1 MAATTI
7 TQASELEIKKI
18 FEVISGKAV
27 ASINSL
33 VKSTQPKLNKLIA
46 ETIDAF
52 RDNPKQVDRQMNLLA
67 DRMKELG
74 MSVDDLT
81 QGMEKVPAEMQ
92 SLADALRTREDKLV
106 TAERQ
111 VQQLREQGIV
121 AVLDK
126 TAEGGAKA
134 VVLTQKEIR
143 EERKQLL
150 KDERQIIKENE
161 ALVKKQRD
169 LSNPT
174 SGVTQEDVLKQSL
187 VVQELQKTIL
197 EKQERLQGDPANVVS
212 GEGASAN
219 PAIQGFTDQL
229 LAIKDS
235 ITGPFIELGEMTKN
249 AGKSLKGFGMAL
261 MTPIKSLKLLGAGLM
276 TMLLP
281 VALWVLGIL
290 AVIAIFTVILFKFH
304 SIKDGIV
311 EFGQMISDKVKEF
324 GAFFKKKM
332 QEMLK
337 FITDKLEAIGNFFGD
352 MYTKLMDAIQTT
364 LDYLGNLGTKIWNGI
379 KDGLSA
385 VGDFMVDGFKDIVN
399 GVIKL
404 INKIPGVNIDLLEK
418 SGAQAGQRKTADGGP
433 YEGSFEQAED
443 EMGLG
448 PEIEK
453 KGGGFFDKIGNFFS
467 GKDELAAET
476 AGANNGQPVVI
487 NTVSQ
492 NQNNTNTA
500 PTTINSKADK
510 NPEPESWWSRVNPFD

>member
-1 MAATTI
+1 MAATTLAEANV
-7 TQASELEIKKI
+7 QEIQKI
-18 FEVISGKAV
+18 FKIISGK
-27 ASINSL
+27 SIQAINGL
-33 VKSTQPKLNKLIA
+33 VKSTQPKLNKLVA

-52 RDNPKQVDRQMNLLA
+52 TNSPSMVDKQMNTLA
-67 DRMKELG
+67 DRMKELN

-81 QGMEKVPAEMQ
+81 DGMKKVPADMQ
-92 SLADALRTREDKLV
+92 SLADALRTREIKLV
-106 TAERQ
+106 EAEKQ
-111 VQQLREQGIV
+111 VQALREQGIV

-134 VVLTQKEIR
+134 VVLTQQEIR

-150 KDERQIIKENE
+150 KDEKQIIKENE
-161 ALVKKQRD
+161 LLVKKQRD

-174 SGVTQEDVLKQSL
+174 SGVTQQDVLEQSI
-187 VVQELQKTIL
+187 VVQELQKEIL
-197 EKQERLQGDPANVVS
+197 EKQEKLQGDPTNTPS
-212 GEGASAN
+212 GIGEGN
-219 PAIQGFTDQL
+219 PAIQGIADQF

-235 ITGPFIELGEMTKN
+235 IVGPFMELGEMTKN
-249 AGKSLKGFGMAL
+249 IGKSFKAFGMAL
-261 MTPIKSLKLLGAGLM
+261 MTPIKSLKLLGAALL

-304 SIKDGIV
+304 AIKDGIV
-311 EFGQMISDKVKEF
+311 EFGTMISDKVKEF

-337 FITDKLEAIGNFFGD
+337 VITDKLQAIADFFGGIKDKLMEAIQP
-352 MYTKLMDAIQTT
+352 A
-364 LDYLGNLGTKIWNGI
+364 LDYLSDLGTKIWNGI

-385 VGDFMVDGFKDIVN
+385 VGDFLIDGFKDMVN

-404 INKIPGVNIDLLEK
+404 INKVPGINIDLLEK
-418 SGAQAGQRKTADGGP
+418 SDAGPRKTADGGP

-467 GKDELAAET
+467 GKDDLVAET
-476 AGANNGQPVVI
+476 AGGGNGQPVVI

-500 PTTINSKADK
+500 PTTITSKADK

>member
-1 MAATTI
+1 MAATTLAEANV
-7 TQASELEIKKI
+7 QEIQKI
-18 FEVISGKAV
+18 FKIISGK
-27 ASINSL
+27 SIQAINGL
-33 VKSTQPKLNKLIA
+33 VKSTQPKLNKLVA

-52 RDNPKQVDRQMNLLA
+52 TNSPSMVDKQMNTLA
-67 DRMKELG
+67 DRMKELN

-81 QGMEKVPAEMQ
+81 DGMKKVPADMQ
-92 SLADALRTREDKLV
+92 SLADALRTREIKLV
-106 TAERQ
+106 EAEKQ
-111 VQQLREQGIV
+111 VQALREQGVV

-134 VVLTQKEIR
+134 VVLTQQEIR

-150 KDERQIIKENE
+150 KDEKQIIKENE
-161 ALVKKQRD
+161 LLVKKQRD

-174 SGVTQEDVLKQSL
+174 SGVTQQDVLEQSL
-187 VVQELQKTIL
+187 VVQELQKEIL
-197 EKQERLQGDPANVVS
+197 EKQERLQGDPTNTPS
-212 GEGASAN
+212 GIGEGN
-219 PAIQGFTDQL
+219 PAIQGIADQF

-235 ITGPFIELGEMTKN
+235 IVGPFMELGEMTKN
-249 AGKSLKGFGMAL
+249 IGKSFKAFGMAL
-261 MTPIKSLKLLGAGLM
+261 MTPIKSLKLLGAALL

-304 SIKDGIV
+304 AIKDGIV
-311 EFGQMISDKVKEF
+311 EFGTMISDKVKEF
-324 GAFFKKKM
+324 GTFFKKKM

-337 FITDKLEAIGNFFGD
+337 VITDKLQAIADFFGGIKDKLMEAIQP
-352 MYTKLMDAIQTT
+352 A
-364 LDYLGNLGTKIWNGI
+364 LDYLSDLGTKIWNGI

-385 VGDFMVDGFKDIVN
+385 VGDFLIDGFKDMVN

-404 INKIPGVNIDLLEK
+404 INKVPGINIDLLEK
-418 SGAQAGQRKTADGGP
+418 SDAGPRKTADGGP

-467 GKDELAAET
+467 GKDDLVAET
-476 AGANNGQPVVI
+476 AGGGNGQPVVI

-500 PTTINSKADK
+500 PTTITSKADK

>member
-1 MAATTI
+1 MAATTLAEANV
-7 TQASELEIKKI
+7 QEIQKI
-18 FEVISGKAV
+18 FKIISGK
-27 ASINSL
+27 SIQAINGL
-33 VKSTQPKLNKLIA
+33 VKSTQPKLNKLVA

-52 RDNPKQVDRQMNLLA
+52 TNSPSMVDKQMNTLA
-67 DRMKELG
+67 DRMKELN

-81 QGMEKVPAEMQ
+81 DGMKKVPADMQ
-92 SLADALRTREDKLV
+92 SLADALRTREIKLV
-106 TAERQ
+106 EAEKQ
-111 VQQLREQGIV
+111 VQALREQGVV

-134 VVLTQKEIR
+134 VVLTQQEIR

-150 KDERQIIKENE
+150 KDEKQIIKENE
-161 ALVKKQRD
+161 LLVKKQRD

-174 SGVTQEDVLKQSL
+174 SGVTQQDVLEQSL

-197 EKQERLQGDPANVVS
+197 EKQEKLQGDPTNTPS
-212 GEGASAN
+212 GIGEGN
-219 PAIQGFTDQL
+219 PAIQGIADQF

-235 ITGPFIELGEMTKN
+235 IVGPFMELGEMTKN
-249 AGKSLKGFGMAL
+249 IGKSFKAFGMAL
-261 MTPIKSLKLLGAGLM
+261 MTPIKSLKLLGAALL

-304 SIKDGIV
+304 AIKDGIV
-311 EFGQMISDKVKEF
+311 EFGTMISDKVKEF

-337 FITDKLEAIGNFFGD
+337 VITDKLQAIADFFGGIKDKLMEAIQP
-352 MYTKLMDAIQTT
+352 A
-364 LDYLGNLGTKIWNGI
+364 LDYLSDLGTKIWNGI

-385 VGDFMVDGFKDIVN
+385 VGDFLIDGFKDMVN

-404 INKIPGVNIDLLEK
+404 INKVPGINIDLLEK
-418 SGAQAGQRKTADGGP
+418 SDAGPRKTADGGP

-467 GKDELAAET
+467 GKDDLVAET
-476 AGANNGQPVVI
+476 AGGGNGQPVVI

-500 PTTINSKADK
+500 PTTITSKADK

>member
-1 MAATTI
+1 MAATTLAEANV
-7 TQASELEIKKI
+7 QEIQKI
-18 FEVISGKAV
+18 FKIISGK
-27 ASINSL
+27 SIQAINGL
-33 VKSTQPKLNKLIA
+33 VKSTQPKLNKLVA

-52 RDNPKQVDRQMNLLA
+52 SNSPNMVDKQMNTLA
-67 DRMKELG
+67 DRMKELN

-81 QGMEKVPAEMQ
+81 DGMKKVPADMQ
-92 SLADALRTREDKLV
+92 SLADALRTREIKLV
-106 TAERQ
+106 EAEKQ
-111 VQQLREQGIV
+111 VQALREQGVV

-134 VVLTQKEIR
+134 VVLTQQEIR

-150 KDERQIIKENE
+150 KDEKQIIKENE
-161 ALVKKQRD
+161 LLVKKQRD

-174 SGVTQEDVLKQSL
+174 SGVTQQDVLEQSI
-187 VVQELQKTIL
+187 VVQELQKEIL
-197 EKQERLQGDPANVVS
+197 EKQERLQGDPTNTPS
-212 GEGASAN
+212 GIGEGN
-219 PAIQGFTDQL
+219 PAIQGIADQF

-235 ITGPFIELGEMTKN
+235 IVGPFMELGEMTKN
-249 AGKSLKGFGMAL
+249 IGKSFKAFGMAL
-261 MTPIKSLKLLGAGLM
+261 MTPIKSLKLLGAALL

-304 SIKDGIV
+304 AIKDGIV
-311 EFGQMISDKVKEF
+311 EFGTMISDKVKEF

-337 FITDKLEAIGNFFGD
+337 VITDKLQAIADFFGGIKDKLMEAIQP
-352 MYTKLMDAIQTT
+352 A
-364 LDYLGNLGTKIWNGI
+364 LDYLSDLGTKIWNGI

-385 VGDFMVDGFKDIVN
+385 VGDFLIDGFKDMVN

-404 INKIPGVNIDLLEK
+404 INKVPGINIDLLEK
-418 SGAQAGQRKTADGGP
+418 SDAGPRKTADGGP

-467 GKDELAAET
+467 GKDDLVAET
-476 AGANNGQPVVI
+476 AGGGNGQPVVI

-500 PTTINSKADK
+500 PTTITSKADK

>member
-1 MAATTI
+1 MAATTLAEANV
-7 TQASELEIKKI
+7 QEIQKI
-18 FEVISGKAV
+18 FKIISGK
-27 ASINSL
+27 SIQAINGL
-33 VKSTQPKLNKLIA
+33 VKSTQPKLNKLVA

-52 RDNPKQVDRQMNLLA
+52 SNSPNMVDKQMNTLA
-67 DRMKELG
+67 DRMKELN

-81 QGMEKVPAEMQ
+81 DGMKKVPADMQ
-92 SLADALRTREDKLV
+92 SLADALRTREIKLV
-106 TAERQ
+106 EAEKQ
-111 VQQLREQGIV
+111 VQALREQGVV

-134 VVLTQKEIR
+134 VVLTQQEIR

-150 KDERQIIKENE
+150 KDEKQIIKENE
-161 ALVKKQRD
+161 LLVKKQRD

-174 SGVTQEDVLKQSL
+174 SGVTQQDVLEQSL
-187 VVQELQKTIL
+187 VVQELQKEIL
-197 EKQERLQGDPANVVS
+197 EKQERLQGDPTNTPS
-212 GEGASAN
+212 GIGEGN
-219 PAIQGFTDQL
+219 PAIQGIADQF

-235 ITGPFIELGEMTKN
+235 IVGPFMELGEMTKN
-249 AGKSLKGFGMAL
+249 IGKSFKAFGMAL
-261 MTPIKSLKLLGAGLM
+261 MTPIKSLKLLGAALL

-304 SIKDGIV
+304 AIKDGIV
-311 EFGQMISDKVKEF
+311 EFGTMISDKVKEF

-337 FITDKLEAIGNFFGD
+337 VITDKLQAIADFFGGIKDKLMEAIQP
-352 MYTKLMDAIQTT
+352 A
-364 LDYLGNLGTKIWNGI
+364 LDYLSDLGTKIWNGI

-385 VGDFMVDGFKDIVN
+385 VGDFLIDGFKDMVN

-404 INKIPGVNIDLLEK
+404 INKVPGINIDLLEK
-418 SGAQAGQRKTADGGP
+418 SDAGPRKTADGGP

-467 GKDELAAET
+467 GKDDLVAET
-476 AGANNGQPVVI
+476 AGGGNGQPVVI

-500 PTTINSKADK
+500 PTTITSKADK

>member
-1 MAATTI
+1 MAATTLAEANV
-7 TQASELEIKKI
+7 QEIQKI
-18 FEVISGKAV
+18 FKIISGK
-27 ASINSL
+27 SIQAINGL
-33 VKSTQPKLNKLIA
+33 VKSTQPKLNKLVA

-52 RDNPKQVDRQMNLLA
+52 TNSPSMVDKQMNTLA
-67 DRMKELG
+67 DRMKELN

-81 QGMEKVPAEMQ
+81 DGMKKVPADMQ
-92 SLADALRTREDKLV
+92 SLADALRTREIKLV
-106 TAERQ
+106 EAEKQ
-111 VQQLREQGIV
+111 VQALREQGIV

-134 VVLTQKEIR
+134 VVLTQQEIR

-150 KDERQIIKENE
+150 KDEKQIIKENE
-161 ALVKKQRD
+161 LLVKKQRD

-174 SGVTQEDVLKQSL
+174 SGVTQQDVLEQSI
-187 VVQELQKTIL
+187 VVQELQKEIL
-197 EKQERLQGDPANVVS
+197 EKQERLQGDPTNTPS
-212 GEGASAN
+212 GIGEGN
-219 PAIQGFTDQL
+219 PAIQGIADQF

-235 ITGPFIELGEMTKN
+235 IVGPFMELGEMTKN
-249 AGKSLKGFGMAL
+249 IGKSFKAFGMAL
-261 MTPIKSLKLLGAGLM
+261 MTPIKSLKLLGAALL

-304 SIKDGIV
+304 AIKDGIV
-311 EFGQMISDKVKEF
+311 EFGTMISDKVKEF

-337 FITDKLEAIGNFFGD
+337 VITDKLQAIADFFGGIKDKLMEAIQP
-352 MYTKLMDAIQTT
+352 A
-364 LDYLGNLGTKIWNGI
+364 LDYLSDLGTKIWNGI

-385 VGDFMVDGFKDIVN
+385 VGDFLIDGFKDMVN

-404 INKIPGVNIDLLEK
+404 INKVPGINIDLLEK
-418 SGAQAGQRKTADGGP
+418 SDAGPRKTADGGP

-467 GKDELAAET
+467 GKDDLVAET
-476 AGANNGQPVVI
+476 AGGGNGQPVVI

-500 PTTINSKADK
+500 PTTITSKADK

>member
-1 MAATTI
+1 MAATTLAEANV
-7 TQASELEIKKI
+7 QEIQKI
-18 FEVISGKAV
+18 FKIISGK
-27 ASINSL
+27 SIQAINGL
-33 VKSTQPKLNKLIA
+33 VKSTQPKLNKLVA

-52 RDNPKQVDRQMNLLA
+52 TNSPSMVDKQMNTLA
-67 DRMKELG
+67 DRMKELN

-81 QGMEKVPAEMQ
+81 DGMKKVPADMQ
-92 SLADALRTREDKLV
+92 SLADALRTREIKLV
-106 TAERQ
+106 EAEKQ
-111 VQQLREQGIV
+111 VQALREQGVV

-134 VVLTQKEIR
+134 VVLTQQEIR

-150 KDERQIIKENE
+150 KDEKQIIKENE
-161 ALVKKQRD
+161 LLVKKQRD

-174 SGVTQEDVLKQSL
+174 SGVTQQDVLEQSL
-187 VVQELQKTIL
+187 VVQELQKEIL
-197 EKQERLQGDPANVVS
+197 EKQEKLQGDPTNTPS
-212 GEGASAN
+212 GIGEGN
-219 PAIQGFTDQL
+219 PAIQGIADQF

-235 ITGPFIELGEMTKN
+235 IVGPFMELGEMTKN
-249 AGKSLKGFGMAL
+249 IGKSFKAFGMAL
-261 MTPIKSLKLLGAGLM
+261 MTPIKSLKLLGAALL

-304 SIKDGIV
+304 AIKDGIV
-311 EFGQMISDKVKEF
+311 EFGTMISDKVKEF

-337 FITDKLEAIGNFFGD
+337 VITDKLQAIADFFGGIKDKLMEAIQP
-352 MYTKLMDAIQTT
+352 A
-364 LDYLGNLGTKIWNGI
+364 LDYLSDLGTKIWNGI

-385 VGDFMVDGFKDIVN
+385 VGDFLIDGFKDMVN

-404 INKIPGVNIDLLEK
+404 INKVPGINIDLLEK
-418 SGAQAGQRKTADGGP
+418 SDAGPRKTADGGP

-467 GKDELAAET
+467 GKDDLVAET
-476 AGANNGQPVVI
+476 AGGGNGQPVVI

-500 PTTINSKADK
+500 PTTITSKADK

>member
-1 MAATTI
+1 MAATTLAEANV
-7 TQASELEIKKI
+7 QEIQKI
-18 FEVISGKAV
+18 FKIISGK
-27 ASINSL
+27 SIQAINGL
-33 VKSTQPKLNKLIA
+33 VKSTQPKLNKLVA

-52 RDNPKQVDRQMNLLA
+52 TNSPSMVDKQMNTLA
-67 DRMKELG
+67 DRMKELN

-81 QGMEKVPAEMQ
+81 DGMKKVPADMQ
-92 SLADALRTREDKLV
+92 SLADALRTREIKLV
-106 TAERQ
+106 EAEKQ
-111 VQQLREQGIV
+111 VQALREQGVV

-134 VVLTQKEIR
+134 VVLTQQEIR

-150 KDERQIIKENE
+150 KDEKQIIKENE
-161 ALVKKQRD
+161 LLVKKQRD

-174 SGVTQEDVLKQSL
+174 SGVTQQDVLEQSI
-187 VVQELQKTIL
+187 VVQELQKEIL
-197 EKQERLQGDPANVVS
+197 EKQERLQGDPTNTPS
-212 GEGASAN
+212 GIGEGN
-219 PAIQGFTDQL
+219 PAIQGIADQF

-235 ITGPFIELGEMTKN
+235 IVGPFMELGEMTKN
-249 AGKSLKGFGMAL
+249 IGKSFKAFGMAL
-261 MTPIKSLKLLGAGLM
+261 MTPIKSLKLLGAALL

-304 SIKDGIV
+304 AIKDGIV
-311 EFGQMISDKVKEF
+311 EFGTMISDKVKEF

-337 FITDKLEAIGNFFGD
+337 VITDKLQAIADFFGGIKDKLMEAIQP
-352 MYTKLMDAIQTT
+352 A
-364 LDYLGNLGTKIWNGI
+364 LDYLSDLGTKIWNGI

-385 VGDFMVDGFKDIVN
+385 VGDFLIDGFKDMVN

-404 INKIPGVNIDLLEK
+404 INKVPGINIDLLEK
-418 SGAQAGQRKTADGGP
+418 SDAGPRKTADGGP

-467 GKDELAAET
+467 GKDDLVAET
-476 AGANNGQPVVI
+476 AGGGNGQPVVI

-500 PTTINSKADK
+500 PTTITSKADK

>member
-1 MAATTI
+1 MAATTLAEANV
-7 TQASELEIKKI
+7 QEIQKI
-18 FEVISGKAV
+18 FKIISGK
-27 ASINSL
+27 SIQAINGL
-33 VKSTQPKLNKLIA
+33 VKSTQPKLNKLVA

-52 RDNPKQVDRQMNLLA
+52 TNSPSMVDKQMNTLA
-67 DRMKELG
+67 DRMKELN

-81 QGMEKVPAEMQ
+81 DGMKKVPADMQ
-92 SLADALRTREDKLV
+92 SLADALRTREIKLV
-106 TAERQ
+106 EAEKQ
-111 VQQLREQGIV
+111 VQALREQGIV

-134 VVLTQKEIR
+134 VVLTQQEIR

-150 KDERQIIKENE
+150 KDEKQIIKENE
-161 ALVKKQRD
+161 LLVKKQRD

-174 SGVTQEDVLKQSL
+174 SGVTQQDVLEQSL

-197 EKQERLQGDPANVVS
+197 EKQEKLQGDPTNTPS
-212 GEGASAN
+212 GIGEGN
-219 PAIQGFTDQL
+219 PAIQGIADQF

-235 ITGPFIELGEMTKN
+235 IVGPFMELGEMTKN
-249 AGKSLKGFGMAL
+249 IGKSFKAFGMAL
-261 MTPIKSLKLLGAGLM
+261 MTPIKSLKLLGAALL

-304 SIKDGIV
+304 AIKDGIV
-311 EFGQMISDKVKEF
+311 EFGTMISDKVKEF

-337 FITDKLEAIGNFFGD
+337 VITDKLQAIADFFGGIKDKLMEAIQP
-352 MYTKLMDAIQTT
+352 A
-364 LDYLGNLGTKIWNGI
+364 LDYLSDLGTKIWNGI

-385 VGDFMVDGFKDIVN
+385 VGDFLIDGFKDMVN

-404 INKIPGVNIDLLEK
+404 INKVPGINIDLLEK
-418 SGAQAGQRKTADGGP
+418 SDAGPRKTADGGP

-467 GKDELAAET
+467 GKDDLVAET
-476 AGANNGQPVVI
+476 AGGGNGQPVVI

-500 PTTINSKADK
+500 PTTITSKADK

>member
-1 MAATTI
+1 MAATTLAEANV
-7 TQASELEIKKI
+7 QEIQKI
-18 FEVISGKAV
+18 FKIISGK
-27 ASINSL
+27 SIQAINGL
-33 VKSTQPKLNKLIA
+33 VKSTQPKLNKLVA

-52 RDNPKQVDRQMNLLA
+52 TNSPSMVDKQMNTLA
-67 DRMKELG
+67 DRMKELN

-81 QGMEKVPAEMQ
+81 DGMKKVPADMQ
-92 SLADALRTREDKLV
+92 SLADALRTREIKLV
-106 TAERQ
+106 EAEKQ
-111 VQQLREQGIV
+111 VQALREQGIV

-134 VVLTQKEIR
+134 VVLTQQEIR

-150 KDERQIIKENE
+150 KDEKQIIKENE
-161 ALVKKQRD
+161 LLVKKQRD

-174 SGVTQEDVLKQSL
+174 SGVTQQDVLEQSL
-187 VVQELQKTIL
+187 VVQELQKEIL
-197 EKQERLQGDPANVVS
+197 EKQEKLQGDPTNTPS
-212 GEGASAN
+212 GIGEGN
-219 PAIQGFTDQL
+219 PAIQGIADQF

-235 ITGPFIELGEMTKN
+235 IVGPFMELGEMTKN
-249 AGKSLKGFGMAL
+249 IGKSFKAFGMAL
-261 MTPIKSLKLLGAGLM
+261 MTPIKSLKLLGAALL

-304 SIKDGIV
+304 AIKDGIV
-311 EFGQMISDKVKEF
+311 EFGTMISDKVKEF

-337 FITDKLEAIGNFFGD
+337 VITDKLQAIADFFGGIKDKLMEAIQP
-352 MYTKLMDAIQTT
+352 A
-364 LDYLGNLGTKIWNGI
+364 LDYLSDLGTKIWNGI

-385 VGDFMVDGFKDIVN
+385 VGDFLIDGFKDMVN

-404 INKIPGVNIDLLEK
+404 INKVPGINIDLLEK
-418 SGAQAGQRKTADGGP
+418 SDAGPRKTADGGP

-467 GKDELAAET
+467 GKDDLVAET
-476 AGANNGQPVVI
+476 AGGGNGQPVVI

-500 PTTINSKADK
+500 PTTITSKADK

>member
-1 MAATTI
+1 MAATTLAEANV
-7 TQASELEIKKI
+7 QEIQKI
-18 FEVISGKAV
+18 FKIISGK
-27 ASINSL
+27 SIQAINGL
-33 VKSTQPKLNKLIA
+33 VKSTQPKLNKLVA

-52 RDNPKQVDRQMNLLA
+52 TNSPSMVDKQMNTLA
-67 DRMKELG
+67 DRMKELN

-81 QGMEKVPAEMQ
+81 DGMKKVPADMQ
-92 SLADALRTREDKLV
+92 SLADALRTREIKLV
-106 TAERQ
+106 EAEKQ
-111 VQQLREQGIV
+111 VQALREQGIV

-134 VVLTQKEIR
+134 VVLTQQEIR

-150 KDERQIIKENE
+150 KDEKQIIKENE
-161 ALVKKQRD
+161 LLVKKQRD

-174 SGVTQEDVLKQSL
+174 SGVTQQDVLEQSL
-187 VVQELQKTIL
+187 VVQELQKEIL
-197 EKQERLQGDPANVVS
+197 EKQEKLQGDPTNTPS
-212 GEGASAN
+212 GIGEGN
-219 PAIQGFTDQL
+219 PAIQGIADQF

-235 ITGPFIELGEMTKN
+235 IVGPFMELGEMTKN
-249 AGKSLKGFGMAL
+249 IGKSFKAFGMAL

-304 SIKDGIV
+304 AIKDGIV
-311 EFGQMISDKVKEF
+311 EFGTMISDKVKEF

-337 FITDKLEAIGNFFGD
+337 VITDKLQAIADFFGGIKDKLMEAIQP
-352 MYTKLMDAIQTT
+352 A
-364 LDYLGNLGTKIWNGI
+364 LDYLSDLGTKIWNGI

-385 VGDFMVDGFKDIVN
+385 VGDFLIDGFKDMVN

-404 INKIPGVNIDLLEK
+404 INKVPGINIDLLEK
-418 SGAQAGQRKTADGGP
+418 SDAGPRKTADGGP

-467 GKDELAAET
+467 GKDDLVAET
-476 AGANNGQPVVI
+476 AGGGNGQPVVI

-500 PTTINSKADK
+500 PTTITSKADK

>member
-1 MAATTI
+1 MAATTLAEANV
-7 TQASELEIKKI
+7 QEIKKI
-18 FEVISGKAV
+18 FEVISSKAV
-27 ASINSL
+27 TSINSL
-33 VKSTQPKLNKLIA
+33 VKSTQPKLNKLVA

-52 RDNPKQVDRQMNLLA
+52 RDNPSMVDKQMNLLA
-67 DRMKELG
+67 DRMRELN
-74 MSVDDLT
+74 MSVEDLT
-81 QGMEKVPAEMQ
+81 DGMDKIPDDIQ
-92 SLADALRTREDKLV
+92 SLADALRTREIKLV
-106 TAERQ
+106 EAEKQ
-111 VQQLREQGIV
+111 VQALREQGIV

-134 VVLTQKEIR
+134 VVLTQQEIR

-150 KDERQIIKENE
+150 KDEKQIIKENE
-161 ALVKKQRD
+161 LLVKKQRD

-174 SGVTQEDVLKQSL
+174 SGVTQQDVLEQSL

-197 EKQERLQGDPANVVS
+197 EKQEKLQGDPANVVS
-212 GEGASAN
+212 GGGESN
-219 PAIQGFTDQL
+219 PAIQGIADQF

-235 ITGPFIELGEMTKN
+235 IVGPFMELGEMTKN
-249 AGKSLKGFGMAL
+249 VGKSFKAFGMAL

-304 SIKDGIV
+304 AIKDGIV

-332 QEMLK
+332 DEMLG
-337 FITDKLEAIGNFFGD
+337 FITEKLQAISDFFGGIKDKLMEAIQP
-352 MYTKLMDAIQTT
+352 A
-364 LDYLGNLGTKIWNGI
+364 LDYLSDLGTKIWNGI

-385 VGDFMVDGFKDIVN
+385 VGDFLIDGFKDMVN

-418 SGAQAGQRKTADGGP
+418 SDAGPRKTADGGP

-467 GKDELAAET
+467 GKDDLVAET
-476 AGANNGQPVVI
+476 AGGGNGQPVVI

-500 PTTINSKADK
+500 PTTITSKADK

>member
-1 MAATTI
+1 
-7 TQASELEIKKI
+7 
-18 FEVISGKAV
+18 
-27 ASINSL
+27 
-33 VKSTQPKLNKLIA
+33 
-46 ETIDAF
+46 
-52 RDNPKQVDRQMNLLA
+52 
-67 DRMKELG
+67 
-74 MSVDDLT
+74 
-81 QGMEKVPAEMQ
+81 
-92 SLADALRTREDKLV
+92 
-106 TAERQ
+106 
-111 VQQLREQGIV
+111 
-121 AVLDK
+121 
-126 TAEGGAKA
+126 
-134 VVLTQKEIR
+134 
-143 EERKQLL
+143 
-150 KDERQIIKENE
+150 
-161 ALVKKQRD
+161 
-169 LSNPT
+169 
-174 SGVTQEDVLKQSL
+174 
-187 VVQELQKTIL
+187 
-197 EKQERLQGDPANVVS
+197 
-212 GEGASAN
+212 
-219 PAIQGFTDQL
+219 
-229 LAIKDS
+229 
-235 ITGPFIELGEMTKN
+235 
-249 AGKSLKGFGMAL
+249 
-261 MTPIKSLKLLGAGLM
+261 M

-304 SIKDGIV
+304 AIKDGIV

-337 FITDKLEAIGNFFGD
+337 FITDKLQAIGDFFGGIKDKLMEAIQP
-352 MYTKLMDAIQTT
+352 A
-364 LDYLGNLGTKIWNGI
+364 LDYLGDLGTKIWNGI

>member
-1 MAATTI
+1 MAATTLAEANV
-7 TQASELEIKKI
+7 QEIQKI
-18 FEVISGKAV
+18 FKIISGK
-27 ASINSL
+27 SIQAINGL
-33 VKSTQPKLNKLIA
+33 VKSTQPKLNKLVA

-52 RDNPKQVDRQMNLLA
+52 SNSPNMVDKQMNTLA
-67 DRMKELG
+67 DRMKELN

-81 QGMEKVPAEMQ
+81 DGMKKVPADMQ
-92 SLADALRTREDKLV
+92 SLADALRTREIKLV
-106 TAERQ
+106 EAEKQ
-111 VQQLREQGIV
+111 VQALREQGIV

-134 VVLTQKEIR
+134 VVLTQQEIR

-150 KDERQIIKENE
+150 KDEKQIIKENE
-161 ALVKKQRD
+161 LLVKKQRD

-174 SGVTQEDVLKQSL
+174 SGVTQQDVLEQSI
-187 VVQELQKTIL
+187 VVQELQKEIL
-197 EKQERLQGDPANVVS
+197 EKQERLQGDPTNTPS
-212 GEGASAN
+212 GIGEGN
-219 PAIQGFTDQL
+219 PAIQGIADQF

-235 ITGPFIELGEMTKN
+235 IVGPFMELGEMTKN
-249 AGKSLKGFGMAL
+249 IGKSFKAFGMAL
-261 MTPIKSLKLLGAGLM
+261 MTPIKSLKLLGAALL

-304 SIKDGIV
+304 AIKDGIV
-311 EFGQMISDKVKEF
+311 EFGTMISDKVKEF

-337 FITDKLEAIGNFFGD
+337 VITDKLQAIADFFGGIKDKLMEAIQP
-352 MYTKLMDAIQTT
+352 A
-364 LDYLGNLGTKIWNGI
+364 LDYLSDLGTKIWNGI

-385 VGDFMVDGFKDIVN
+385 VGDFLIDGFKDMVN

-404 INKIPGVNIDLLEK
+404 INKVPGINIDLLEK
-418 SGAQAGQRKTADGGP
+418 SDAGPRKTADGGP

-467 GKDELAAET
+467 GKDDLVAET
-476 AGANNGQPVVI
+476 AGGGNGQPVVI

-500 PTTINSKADK
+500 PTTITSKADK

>member
-1 MAATTI
+1 M
-7 TQASELEIKKI
+7 
-18 FEVISGKAV
+18 
-27 ASINSL
+27 
-33 VKSTQPKLNKLIA
+33 
-46 ETIDAF
+46 
-52 RDNPKQVDRQMNLLA
+52 VDKQMNTLA

-81 QGMEKVPAEMQ
+81 DGMKKVPADMQ
-92 SLADALRTREDKLV
+92 SLADALRTREVKLV
-106 TAERQ
+106 EAEKQ
-111 VQQLREQGIV
+111 VQALREQGVV

-134 VVLTQKEIR
+134 VVLTQQEIR

-150 KDERQIIKENE
+150 NDERQIIKENE
-161 ALVKKQRD
+161 LLVKKQRD

-174 SGVTQEDVLKQSL
+174 SGVTQQDVLEQSI
-187 VVQELQKTIL
+187 VVQNLQKEIL
-197 EKQERLQGDPANVVS
+197 EKQERLQGDPTNTPS
-212 GEGASAN
+212 GIGEGN
-219 PAIQGFTDQL
+219 PAIQGIADQF

-235 ITGPFIELGEMTKN
+235 IVGPFMELGEMTKN
-249 AGKSLKGFGMAL
+249 IGKSFKAFGMAL
-261 MTPIKSLKLLGAGLM
+261 MTPIKSLKLLGAALL

-304 SIKDGIV
+304 AIKDGIV
-311 EFGQMISDKVKEF
+311 EFGTMISDKVKEF

-332 QEMLK
+332 DEMLG
-337 FITDKLEAIGNFFGD
+337 FITEKLQAIADFFGGIIDSFNEAIQP
-352 MYTKLMDAIQTT
+352 A
-364 LDYLGNLGTKIWNGI
+364 LDYLSDLGTKIWNGI

-385 VGDFMVDGFKDIVN
+385 VGDFLIDGFKDMVN

-418 SGAQAGQRKTADGGP
+418 SDAGPRKTADGGP

-467 GKDELAAET
+467 GKDDLVAET
-476 AGANNGQPVVI
+476 AGGGNGQPVVI

-500 PTTINSKADK
+500 PTTITSKADK

>member
-1 MAATTI
+1 MAATTLAEANV
-7 TQASELEIKKI
+7 QEIQKI
-18 FEVISGKAV
+18 FKIISGK
-27 ASINSL
+27 SIQAINGL
-33 VKSTQPKLNKLIA
+33 VKSTQPKLNKLVA

-52 RDNPKQVDRQMNLLA
+52 TNSPSMVDKQMNTLA
-67 DRMKELG
+67 DRMKELN

-81 QGMEKVPAEMQ
+81 DGMKKVPADMQ
-92 SLADALRTREDKLV
+92 SLADALRTREIKLV
-106 TAERQ
+106 EAEKQ
-111 VQQLREQGIV
+111 VQALREQGIV

-134 VVLTQKEIR
+134 VVLTQQEIR

-150 KDERQIIKENE
+150 KDEKQIIKENE
-161 ALVKKQRD
+161 LLVKKQRD

-174 SGVTQEDVLKQSL
+174 SGVTQQDVLEQSL
-187 VVQELQKTIL
+187 VVQELQKEIL
-197 EKQERLQGDPANVVS
+197 EKQERLQGDPTNTPS
-212 GEGASAN
+212 GIGEGN
-219 PAIQGFTDQL
+219 PAIQGIADQF

-235 ITGPFIELGEMTKN
+235 IVGPFMELGEMTKN
-249 AGKSLKGFGMAL
+249 IGKSFKAFGMAL
-261 MTPIKSLKLLGAGLM
+261 MTPIKSLKLLGAALL

-304 SIKDGIV
+304 AIKDGIV
-311 EFGQMISDKVKEF
+311 EFGTMISDKVKEF

-337 FITDKLEAIGNFFGD
+337 VITDKLQAIADFFGGIKDKLMEAIQP
-352 MYTKLMDAIQTT
+352 A
-364 LDYLGNLGTKIWNGI
+364 LDYLSDLGTKIWNGI

-385 VGDFMVDGFKDIVN
+385 VGDFLIDGFKDMVN

-404 INKIPGVNIDLLEK
+404 INKVPGINIDLLEK
-418 SGAQAGQRKTADGGP
+418 SDAGPRKTADGGP

-467 GKDELAAET
+467 GKDDLVAET
-476 AGANNGQPVVI
+476 AGGGNGQPVVI

-500 PTTINSKADK
+500 PTTITSKADK

>member
-1 MAATTI
+1 MAATTLAEANV
-7 TQASELEIKKI
+7 QEIQKI
-18 FEVISGKAV
+18 FKIISGK
-27 ASINSL
+27 SIQAINGL
-33 VKSTQPKLNKLIA
+33 VKSTQPKLNKLVA

-52 RDNPKQVDRQMNLLA
+52 SNSPNMVDKQMNTLA
-67 DRMKELG
+67 DRMKELN

-81 QGMEKVPAEMQ
+81 DGMKKVPADMQ
-92 SLADALRTREDKLV
+92 SLADALRTREIKLV
-106 TAERQ
+106 EAEKQ
-111 VQQLREQGIV
+111 VQALREQGIV

-134 VVLTQKEIR
+134 VVLTQQEIR

-150 KDERQIIKENE
+150 KDEKQIIKENE
-161 ALVKKQRD
+161 LLVKKQRD

-174 SGVTQEDVLKQSL
+174 SGVTQQDVLEQSL
-187 VVQELQKTIL
+187 VVQELQKEIL
-197 EKQERLQGDPANVVS
+197 EKQERLQGDPTNTPS
-212 GEGASAN
+212 GIGEGN
-219 PAIQGFTDQL
+219 PAIQGIADQF

-235 ITGPFIELGEMTKN
+235 IVGPFMELGEMTKN
-249 AGKSLKGFGMAL
+249 IGKSFKAFGMAL
-261 MTPIKSLKLLGAGLM
+261 MTPIKSLKLLGAALL

-304 SIKDGIV
+304 AIKDGIV
-311 EFGQMISDKVKEF
+311 EFGTMISDKVKEF

-337 FITDKLEAIGNFFGD
+337 VITDKLQAIADFFGGIKDKLMEAIQP
-352 MYTKLMDAIQTT
+352 A
-364 LDYLGNLGTKIWNGI
+364 LDYLSDLGTKIWNGI

-385 VGDFMVDGFKDIVN
+385 VGDFLIDGFKDMVN

-404 INKIPGVNIDLLEK
+404 INKVPGINIDLLEK
-418 SGAQAGQRKTADGGP
+418 SDAGPRKTADGGP

-467 GKDELAAET
+467 GKDDLVAET
-476 AGANNGQPVVI
+476 AGGGNGQPVVI

-500 PTTINSKADK
+500 PTTITSKADK